1 MGVEN
6 LYFTWLLNSVS
17 YHQSPQDERKVVDIL
32 SILHSI
38 DYFSLISGDENRY
51 ADALELRS
59 EFVELSGCSLP
70 EDFLIRPPTTLEFF
84 IALANR
90 IGLYLD
96 ESANGWFW
104 EMLGNLGIYRDSF
117 SGDVNVDWVKETI
130 FIFLSR
136 DFNKNGTGGIFPNR
150 YSNRDQR
157 TLEVRY
163 QFNEYILND

>member
-17 YHQSPQDERKVVDIL
+17 YHQSPRDERKVVDIL

-38 DYFSLISGDENRY
+38 DYFSLVSGDENRY
-51 ADALELRS
+51 ADALALRD
-59 EFVELSGCSLP
+59 EFTELSDCFLP
-70 EDFLIRPPTTLEFF
+70 ESFLLRPPTTLEFF
-84 IALANR
+84 TALAKR

-96 ESANGWFW
+96 ESANRWFW
-104 EMLGNLGIYRDSF
+104 EMLGNLGIYKDSF
-117 SGDVNVDWVKETI
+117 SDGVDAVWIKEAV

-157 TLEVRY
+157 ILEVWY
-163 QFNEYILND
+163 QFNEYILDD